1 MIPHAH
7 ARPPL
12 KDDCPAATVPSA
24 QKKARDPSRR
34 GSSVH
39 GKSTVFLRKPM
50 NKWAVRHFTMHH
62 RRQKPFPIRPVGLSR
77 RFSRKTDEQW
87 AVQRL
92 TMHHRRQKARLMRS
106 IGLNRHFIHTSR
118 PSWGRRVGD
127 SHAIRFA
134 SYRLRFALCMCGTR
148 DLGGFF
154 GGLCLVPAGCSDEG
168 YLSNAGLYGGRC
180 GCHPTV
186 GAAARLPIA
195 DSFSPSGDQDARR
208 QRQRLRAR
216 PKNMRW

>member
-12 KDDCPAATVPSA
+12 KDDCPAATAPSA

-50 NKWAVRHFTMHH
+50 NKWAVRHF
-62 RRQKPFPIRPVGLSR
+62 
-77 RFSRKTDEQW
+77 
-87 AVQRL
+87 